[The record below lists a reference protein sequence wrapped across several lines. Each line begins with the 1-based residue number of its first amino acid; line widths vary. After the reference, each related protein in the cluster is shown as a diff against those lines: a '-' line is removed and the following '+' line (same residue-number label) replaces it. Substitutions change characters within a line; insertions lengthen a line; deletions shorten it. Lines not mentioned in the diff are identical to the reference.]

1 MGPKVQTLEEITSEE
16 TEHLGYIVAMVKRC
30 QQPREKSSILM
41 HKRRKQ
47 IREIVNHL
55 RGKGTQRVSFSTTV
69 VCHKLVAPQ
78 LIYHALFP
86 KEIELKEVFDP
97 PIRSCLITCVCGG
110 VTFVPPTTVPPT
122 FVPLDKCPPDI

>member
-47 IREIVNHL
+47 IQEIVNHL

-78 LIYHALFP
+78 LIHHALFP

-97 PIRSCLITCVCGG
+97 PI
-110 VTFVPPTTVPPT
+110 
-122 FVPLDKCPPDI
+122 